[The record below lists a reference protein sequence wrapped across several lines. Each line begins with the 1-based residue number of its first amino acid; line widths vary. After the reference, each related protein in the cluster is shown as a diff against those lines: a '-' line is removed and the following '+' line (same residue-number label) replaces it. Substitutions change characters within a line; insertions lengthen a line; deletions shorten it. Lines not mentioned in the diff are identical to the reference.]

1 MDDFE
6 KEFQSFMDGGSTQN
20 PESATPESQSPVT
33 PEPVDNEAAARAAEE
48 KAVELAGEANN
59 TKQKP
64 ISKELDNRF
73 SITEATN
80 KTVYEYANDPGKV
93 AFTEDDRRLVAVD
106 TNPNLIKSM
115 MEVAESKGW
124 ETVTVSGNKEFKQN
138 AWLEAR
144 SRGMEVV
151 GYSPTQQDERKLT
164 RLLEQQNAIEEDKE
178 GQKQTDDPASQPI
191 VDNPT
196 PDNNS
201 APESPESDKGDQGK
215 AMPPISIEG
224 REQRKEELRTA
235 FQTLNKE
242 EAIEKYP
249 ELEGVYKVE
258 PAAVA
263 FYQAKG
269 GLKEQE
275 EEFTTKA
282 TERALEEVA
291 AGREIPDF
299 NTAAYKAP
307 QPDNK
312 PQSDKDIDFD

>member
-6 KEFQSFMDGGSTQN
+6 KEFQNFMDGGSTQN

-33 PEPVDNEAAARAAEE
+33 PEPVENEAAARAAEE

-93 AFTEDDRRLVAVD
+93 AFTEDERRLVAVD

-151 GYSPTQQDERKLT
+151 GYSPTQQDERKLA

-178 GQKQTDDPASQPI
+178 GQKQTD
-191 VDNPT
+191 
-196 PDNNS
+196 
-201 APESPESDKGDQGK
+201 DQGK